1 MATQR
6 PTQQGLLDQLQDD
19 HALFQKLIGQISD
32 EDQQIAITPAG
43 WSVKDLL
50 SHTSHVKAATQK
62 VIVAYTHDQPL
73 PPVQP
78 WSDEAFEEARQLD
91 KEMSLPDVRNY
102 WETTHTH
109 LIHITAD
116 ELNDERLLEEVRSP
130 WSEDTAVLYTLVTS
144 VLSHD
149 AEHFELIEQYFEIGK

>member
-6 PTQQGLLDQLQDD
+6 PTQQDLLDQLQDD

-32 EDQQIAITPAG
+32 EDQQVSITPEG
-43 WSVKDLL
+43 WSVKDIL

-62 VIVAYTHDQPL
+62 VVVAFTHDQPL

-78 WSDEAFEEARQLD
+78 WSDEAFEEARQQD

-102 WETTHTH
+102 WDATHIH

-116 ELNDERLLEEVRSP
+116 ELSNDKLTEEVRSP
-130 WSEDTAVLYTLVTS
+130 WSEDTLVLCDLVTS
-144 VLSHD
+144 VCAHD